1 MLTEHLRILCKN
13 ESKVSFIRE
22 KLKKKQQKTTPV
34 IYLKF
39 VLEFCEHNFKVEGQ
53 GMSAFQIEMS
63 LLGMEKWFCS

>member
-1 MLTEHLRILCKN
+1 MKVRSHL
-13 ESKVSFIRE
+13 SE
-22 KLKKKQQKTTPV
+22 KSKKKKPTPV

-63 LLGMEKWFCS
+63 LPGMEKWFHS